1 MCFSF
6 EKAQSYR
13 YSSAVLILHI
23 HTQHTSDN
31 KHHILNMYM
40 WCGKVL
46 YLQIRGSIQK
56 TTFCGFIALFIALLK
71 EVLDFGGQLK
81 ILPLHFPVLLLNFE
95 IILLSTVPLSCCP
108 CLCVLWFSSFPLA
121 SFVFGV
127 PVAKRLWA
135 AGTKTRDEREN
146 RLA

>member
-95 IILLSTVPLSCCP
+95 ITTVYCTTLLLSLLVCIVVFKFSP
-108 CLCVLWFSSFPLA
+108 CKFCVWCACS
-121 SFVFGV
+121 
-127 PVAKRLWA
+127 KILWA
-135 AGTKTRDEREN
+135 ADIIYLVEN